1 MKTTLESADR
11 SRKRVYSPRN
21 HLRRDMVVGN
31 PIYELF
37 VSGSS
42 TGSNKL
48 FHCMI
53 CQRDVS
59 MESRGAAEFS
69 RHFFGKRHWQLDVTY
84 RVQNGLPV
92 YNRLMDPMVL
102 SDAQLEEYRNRPS
115 KGKDEGFS
123 FPEDLL
129 PACVQPDSSVP
140 LMSMVNCL
148 IELLRFGGSHTLL
161 RKLWG
166 CFRATLGP
174 ENPLYS
180 IQWSRPESLVGI
192 FVLVLIQIGVCS
204 FFFFCCFFFSF
215 PLFCLNIVGIR
226 RYVLVVDLWS
236 PLPSCVARSR
246 CSD

>member
-1 MKTTLESADR
+1 
-11 SRKRVYSPRN
+11 
-21 HLRRDMVVGN
+21 
-31 PIYELF
+31 
-37 VSGSS
+37 
-42 TGSNKL
+42 
-48 FHCMI
+48 
-53 CQRDVS
+53 
-59 MESRGAAEFS
+59 
-69 RHFFGKRHWQLDVTY
+69 
-84 RVQNGLPV
+84 
-92 YNRLMDPMVL
+92 MVL

-140 LMSMVNCL
+140 LMTMVNCL
-148 IELLRFGGSHTLL
+148 IELLRFGGSYTLL

-180 IQWSRPESLVGI
+180 IQWSRSESLVGI
-192 FVLVLIQIGVCS
+192 FVLVLIQMGVWS
-204 FFFFCCFFFSF
+204 SFFCCFSF
-215 PLFCLNIVGIR
+215 LFPFFCLNIVGIR

-236 PLPSCVARSR
+236 PLPTSVARSR

>member
-1 MKTTLESADR
+1 METTLESADR

-42 TGSNKL
+42 TGSSKL

-140 LMSMVNCL
+140 LMTMVNCL
-148 IELLRFGGSHTLL
+148 IELLRFGGSYTLL

-192 FVLVLIQIGVCS
+192 FVLVLIQMGVCS
-204 FFFFCCFFFSF
+204 SFFSF
-215 PLFCLNIVGIR
+215 AVFSFLFPFFV
-226 RYVLVVDLWS
+226 
-236 PLPSCVARSR
+236 
-246 CSD
+246 